1 MRAVRLHG
9 VGDLRLH
16 DEEPPATT
24 PGRTLVRVGAVG
36 ICGSDLHWFAEGSI
50 GDARVARPLVL
61 GHEIAGVAVG
71 GPLDGRLVA
80 VDPAVPCGS
89 CSTCSAG
96 LGHLCPEV
104 VFAGHG
110 TQDGGLQETLSWPTR
125 LLHPLPEPM
134 TAEDGA
140 MLEPLGVAL
149 HAHDLGHV
157 RVGARVAVLGLG
169 PIGLMLVQ
177 LLAALGAGH
186 VVAVD
191 PLAHRRRA
199 ALDQGADEA
208 LAPDELAGGL
218 GRRVSGA
225 DVVFEVAGT
234 DEAVHG
240 AFLAARPGGRVVL
253 VGIPEGDR
261 TTFQASLARR
271 KGLTILMSRRMAEV
285 YPRAIRLVEQGSV
298 DLRSVV
304 TERYPLEEAPAA
316 FKAAASRRGL
326 KLVVAP

>member
-9 VGDLRLH
+9 VGDLRQH
-16 DEEPPATT
+16 DEELPAAAQAL
-24 PGRTLVRVGAVG
+24 TLVRVGAIG
-36 ICGSDLHWFAEGSI
+36 ICGSDLHWFTEGSI
-50 GDARVARPLVL
+50 GDAHVARPLVL
-61 GHEIAGVAVG
+61 GHEIAGVAEG

-80 VDPAVPCGS
+80 VDPAVPCGR

-96 LGHLCPEV
+96 LGHLCPDV

-110 TQDGGLQETLSWPTR
+110 EQDGGLQEVISWPTQ
-125 LLHPLPEPM
+125 LLYPLPSTM

-157 RVGARVAVLGLG
+157 RAGAKVAVLGLG

-177 LLAALGAGH
+177 LLVALGAGH

-191 PLAHRRRA
+191 PLPHRRRA
-199 ALDQGADEA
+199 ALDRGADEA
-208 LAPDELAGGL
+208 VGPDALAE
-218 GRRVSGA
+218 GA
-225 DVVFEVAGT
+225 ALPAPGVDVAFEVAGT

-253 VGIPEGDR
+253 VGIPEGDS
-261 TTFQASLARR
+261 TTFRASLARR

-298 DLRSVV
+298 DVRSVV
-304 TERYPLEEAPAA
+304 TERFGLDEAGAA
-316 FKAAASRRGL
+316 FDAAVSRRGL
-326 KLVVAP
+326 KVVVRP